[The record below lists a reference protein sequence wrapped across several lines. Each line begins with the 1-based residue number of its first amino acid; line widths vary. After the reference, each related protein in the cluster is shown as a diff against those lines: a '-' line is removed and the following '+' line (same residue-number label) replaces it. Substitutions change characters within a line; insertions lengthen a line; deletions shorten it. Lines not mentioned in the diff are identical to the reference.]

1 MADYRSKELLEQLE
15 IAIEMGDQDLID
27 QLRGDLYRE
36 YGLYNEGGEAV
47 VKSTDDS
54 FSAALKNAMSGK
66 PISTALFMDMGFDRL
81 FDIIQTIPMMKKG
94 GIASIDELTKPVGM
108 LKDKRK

>member
-1 MADYRSKELLEQLE
+1 
-15 IAIEMGDQDLID
+15 
-27 QLRGDLYRE
+27 
-36 YGLYNEGGEAV
+36 
-47 VKSTDDS
+47 
-54 FSAALKNAMSGK
+54 
-66 PISTALFMDMGFDRL
+66 MDMGFDRL